1 MGTNYYW
8 SEEACQSP
16 CKHCRGGDRLHI
28 WKSSGGWCFSLHVI
42 PYEGINTL
50 DDWKAKFALPGSEI
64 VDEYG
69 TRLTAE
75 EMGLVEKQP
84 V

>member
-28 WKSSGGWCFSLHVI
+28 GKSSGGWCFSLHVI